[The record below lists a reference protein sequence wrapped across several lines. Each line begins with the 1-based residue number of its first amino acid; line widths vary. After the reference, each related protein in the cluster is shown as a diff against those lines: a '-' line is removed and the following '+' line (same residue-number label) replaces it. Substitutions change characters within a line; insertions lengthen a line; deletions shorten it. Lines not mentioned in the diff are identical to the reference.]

1 MHYNNYFNLLAHES
15 PKFREG
21 CRRLGESPQGENDGD
36 DVGMG
41 NRSLAPC
48 LPSLPQLEKQSRK
61 KGELPNDWQFWVK
74 LMRYILICKHHFVK
88 GANFWVI
95 CSSLSLCLVPPGCR
109 KKTQFPNHPCKN
121 QFLINHTFKW
131 FLSPFQL
138 FRLPAVADG
147 PAWRRRWW
155 RRGQAQP
162 ELGQLV
168 AGSGRAGPPNE

>member
-21 CRRLGESPQGENDGD
+21 CRRLGESPQGKNDGV
-36 DVGMG
+36 DVGAGMG

-48 LPSLPQLEKQSRK
+48 LPSLPLWIKKK

-95 CSSLSLCLVPPGCR
+95 CSPLSLSLAFVGPPELQKKTHAIPKPPLQEPIPNQPHFQVVPFPFPAVPP
-109 KKTQFPNHPCKN
+109 
-121 QFLINHTFKW
+121 
-131 FLSPFQL
+131 S
-138 FRLPAVADG
+138 
-147 PAWRRRWW
+147 
-155 RRGQAQP
+155 
-162 ELGQLV
+162 
-168 AGSGRAGPPNE
+168 GSR